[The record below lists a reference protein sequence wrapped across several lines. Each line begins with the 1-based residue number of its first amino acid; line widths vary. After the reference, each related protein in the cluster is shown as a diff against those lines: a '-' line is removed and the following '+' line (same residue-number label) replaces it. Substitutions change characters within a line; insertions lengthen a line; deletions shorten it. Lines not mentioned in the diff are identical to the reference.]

1 MAQVVFEQVRDR
13 YKQCV
18 EAKKPKMIAVK
29 VAEALG
35 LCTADG
41 VRHFDEGGRP
51 TLAKDRKHRAADFHP
66 QILADAI
73 IGRDWAQQL
82 GLDTGDPH
90 LFPMQRWL
98 SEAEAT
104 PIGPSQ
110 WANIAAW
117 SATVSGLMQAQ
128 FLEAYQQTEFDLV
141 DLFPTRPP
149 IFWQGGER
157 IPDVLGPYE
166 PASEVGPGEPYPDVA
181 MSGLWVEPGPM
192 KKYAGKITVAK
203 ETAFIDI
210 SGGQILAKA
219 KTAADTLRYR
229 EQLLTEDVILGV
241 TNNWKLG
248 MLADS
253 AATGY
258 NTYGATITNPRGG
271 SRTIPNDNVN
281 PLNDV
286 GALQKSDEYIAG
298 LYHPVTDNP
307 IAVDMDTII
316 LPTVLNK
323 PAEWLMGVNEV
334 WGMPQTTNPAMATAP
349 GTFPNSV
356 QKSNNPWQGKLKPVV
371 SRWLHKRHTDSTS
384 VTNSN
389 RPAGLGLTNA
399 GIYRWYRCDPRKF
412 AAKRMAW
419 PSTII
424 DLNPN
429 DWVMA
434 TQGVIAGQAF
444 DIAVMIQ
451 VLNAYAIQRN
461 KGA

>member
-1 MAQVVFEQVRDR
+1 MRVVFEEVRDR

-18 EAKKPKMIAVK
+18 AAKAPKMIAVK

-35 LCTADG
+35 LCDA
-41 VRHFDEGGRP
+41 GGRRYFDRFGRP
-51 TLAKDRKHRAADFHP
+51 CLADKPKHRPADFHP
-66 QILADAI
+66 KVLAEAI
-73 IGRDWAQQL
+73 IGHDWERQL
-82 GLDTGDPH
+82 GLDQGDAH
-90 LFPMQRWL
+90 VFPIRKWL

-110 WANIAAW
+110 WQNIAAW
-117 SATVSGLMQAQ
+117 SSTVGGLMQAQ
-128 FLEAYQQTEFDLV
+128 FLEAYQEHEFDLP
-141 DLFPTRPP
+141 DLFATRPP

-166 PASEVGPGEPYPDVA
+166 PASEVGPGEKYPDQA
-181 MSGLWVEPGPM
+181 MSGLWIEPGPM
-192 KKYAGKITVAK
+192 KKYGGMITIAK
-203 ETAFIDI
+203 ETAYIDI
-210 SGGQILAKA
+210 SGGQILSKSKEGARS
-219 KTAADTLRYR
+219 LRYR
-229 EQLLTEDVILGV
+229 EQLLTEDALLGV
-241 TNNWKLG
+241 TNNWKMG
-248 MLADS
+248 MLPDT

-258 NTYGATITNPRGG
+258 NTYGATITNPRGQ

-281 PLNDV
+281 PLNDI
-286 GALQKSDEYIAG
+286 GALQKSDEYLAG

-307 IAVDMDTII
+307 IAVDMDTIV
-316 LPTVLNK
+316 LPTVLQK
-323 PAEWLMGVNEV
+323 PADWLMGVNEV

-356 QKSNNPWQGKLKPVV
+356 QKSNNPWQGRLKPVV

-384 VTNSN
+384 ATNPN

-399 GIYRWYRCDPRKF
+399 GIYRWYRLDPRKF
-412 AAKRMAW
+412 AVKRQAW
-419 PSTII
+419 PATVI

-434 TQGVIAGQAF
+434 TQGVVAGQAF
-444 DIAVMIQ
+444 DVAVMVQ
-451 VLNAYAIQRN
+451 VLNPYAIQRN